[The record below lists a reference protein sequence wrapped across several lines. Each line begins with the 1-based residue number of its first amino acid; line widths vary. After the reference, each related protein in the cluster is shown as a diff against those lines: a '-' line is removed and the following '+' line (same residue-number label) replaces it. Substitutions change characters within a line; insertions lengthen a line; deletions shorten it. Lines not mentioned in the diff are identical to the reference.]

1 MIRYFTYFL
10 LAALCSF
17 LLPACNENE
26 IEYNKEET
34 PLALTLSETAITL
47 SARTPG
53 ADALTFSWTSGT
65 NAGTNAAIEY
75 VLQIDRQDNDFS
87 GGVTVDLGRRKYTHK
102 YTNAQ
107 LNDIMLGD
115 FNVAPGD
122 SATLEARIIALVSSE
137 NASDQI
143 SEAIPFTVTAYMP
156 VAATLYMIGSATAGS
171 WDLDKATRM
180 TPIPNEAG
188 GFTVTTALGI
198 GELKFVTTTNSDFL
212 PSYNRDVSS
221 PEPKLIYRQGESD
234 PDDKFNITSAARYRI
249 TVNIIDLAIAIEE
262 LEPVAGPRYNKLFL
276 VGDCTGWSFKELT
289 QDPLN
294 LFIFRYGAIF
304 NSNGDRDFK
313 FSTLANFDNATP
325 MLHPTIADAPM
336 THTTATIY
344 AGDPDYKWKL
354 TPEQNNKAYKI
365 AVDITEG
372 EETMTMTEYTPYTD
386 IYVIGEASPIGWT
399 LNDRNQAKM
408 NKGADDYT
416 YIWTGILKIGEIKF
430 KCSDDSSFDNNAAHP
445 WYMAPDFELPV
456 VLNTDMIMSINTRGI
471 GDRKWIVQEAGSYTI
486 TINQLTE
493 KIRFAK

>member
-17 LLPACNENE
+17 LLPACNEDE

-47 SARTPG
+47 SAKTPG

-87 GGVTVDLGRRKYTHK
+87 GGVTIDLGRRKYTHK
-102 YTNAQ
+102 YTHAQ

-115 FNVAPGD
+115 FNVAPGE
-122 SATLEARIIALVSSE
+122 SVTLEARIIALVSSE

-156 VAATLYMIGSATAGS
+156 VSATLYMIGNATAGN
-171 WDLDKATRM
+171 WDLDKATQM

-188 GFTVTTALGI
+188 GFTLITTLGA
-198 GELKFVTTTNSDFL
+198 GELKFVTTTKDFL
-212 PSYNRDVSS
+212 PSYNRDASS
-221 PEPKLIYRQGESD
+221 SEPKLIYRQGDSD
-234 PDDKFNITSAARYRI
+234 PDNKFNIISAAMYRI
-249 TVNIIDLAIAIEE
+249 TVNIIDLTITIEE
-262 LEPVAGPRYNKLFL
+262 LDPLAGPRYNKLFL

-294 LFIFRYGAIF
+294 LFIFRYGAVV
-304 NSNGDRDFK
+304 NSDGDRDFK
-313 FSTLANFDNATP
+313 FGTVDGSWDN
-325 MLHPTIADAPM
+325 MLHPTVENAPM
-336 THTTATIY
+336 THTAAMFDDT
-344 AGDPDYKWKL
+344 GDYKWKL
-354 TPEQNNKAYKI
+354 TATQNNKAYKI

-372 EETMTMTEYTPYTD
+372 EETMTMTEYTPYTN
-386 IYVIGEASPIGWT
+386 IYVIGDASPIGWS
-399 LNDRNQAKM
+399 LNDRNQVKM
-408 NKGADDYT
+408 TKGADDYT
-416 YIWTGILKIGEIKF
+416 YTWTGALKTGEIKF
-430 KCSDDSSFDNNAAHP
+430 KCSDDSSFDNDAAHP
-445 WYMAPDFELPV
+445 WYMAPDFALPV
-456 VLNTDMIMSINTRGI
+456 VLNVDMIVSMNTRGL
-471 GDRKWIVQEAGSYTI
+471 GDRKWIVQEAGNYTI
-486 TINQLTE
+486 TMNQLTE